1 MFEELIHN
9 RVAIAAFAAWTIGQ
23 FLKFPM
29 EYLLNKHWDWGIIF
43 SSGGLPSSHSAL
55 VTAVALSIG
64 FQEGFG
70 TSLFALAV
78 SIALIVIYDAA
89 GVRRQAGI
97 HAARIN
103 ELMKNFFES
112 RQFPDEDLKE
122 MLGHTPFEVIAGVL
136 LGILISLTLYV
147 FLPV

>member
-1 MFEELIHN
+1 MIKDLLLN
-9 RVAIAAFAAWTIGQ
+9 RVAIAAFSAWIIGQ
-23 FLKFPM
+23 FLKFPL
-29 EYLLNKHWDWGIIF
+29 EYLLNKRWDWGIIF
-43 SSGGLPSSHSAL
+43 GSGGLPSSHSAL

-78 SIALIVIYDAA
+78 SIALVVIYDAA